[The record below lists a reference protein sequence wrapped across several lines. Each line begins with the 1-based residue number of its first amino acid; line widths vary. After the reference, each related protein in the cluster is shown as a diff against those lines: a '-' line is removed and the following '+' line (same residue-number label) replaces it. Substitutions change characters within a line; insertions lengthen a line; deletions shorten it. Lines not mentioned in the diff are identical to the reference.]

1 MHLLRS
7 NLGVPAKGPIALI
20 CSSLHFFKAE
30 IWITFRC
37 PELQILKKMLNTDF
51 QHYLFARTSKP
62 LKSGKVPIYLRIQCK
77 SNRSDISTG
86 VSCLNKHW
94 NNDFKRIKGELND
107 EELNTILE
115 QWENKA
121 RQAIKALS
129 DEEDYYTVE
138 DVRDH
143 IHGKRKVTSLLEF
156 YNLRKDELTHD
167 IDYSPNT
174 LKVYQSTLKHL
185 KAYLKKKYRRS
196 DFPLNRIDYSFISS
210 FFTYLK
216 SNCGCNV
223 NSANKYLKTLRAI
236 LNEARKQRLIKSSP
250 FEHYQIKA
258 GQYNRTYLTE
268 DELQKI
274 INAELK
280 DPKLIL
286 VRDFFLFVCFTG
298 LHYSD
303 VKSLRTNH
311 ILTRNGRKWILKDRT
326 KNGEEALLPL
336 LKAAEDIVE
345 RHRSLP
351 KMDNELL
358 KMYSNQKT
366 NQHLKDLAKECK
378 VNANLTCRVGRHTF
392 ATTVTL
398 TNQVPLESVSQM
410 LGHTSVKT
418 TQIYARVVNNKL
430 LNDMREVDCK
440 Y

>member
-1 MHLLRS
+1 
-7 NLGVPAKGPIALI
+7 
-20 CSSLHFFKAE
+20 
-30 IWITFRC
+30 
-37 PELQILKKMLNTDF
+37 MLNTDF

-62 LKSGKVPIYLRIQCK
+62 LQSGKTPIYLRIHSK
-77 SNRSDISTG
+77 STRCDISTG
-86 VSCLNKHW
+86 VSCWKEHW
-94 NNDFKRIKGELND
+94 NNDFKRIKGGIND
-107 EELNTILE
+107 QDQNAILE
-115 QWENKA
+115 KWETKA
-121 RQAIKALS
+121 KQAIKALS
-129 DEEDYYTVE
+129 QEEDYFTVE

-143 IHGKRKVTSLLEF
+143 IHGKRKVDSLLEF
-156 YNLRKDELTHD
+156 YKLRKEELTHD

-174 LKVYQSTLKHL
+174 LKVYTSTLNHL
-185 KAYLKKKYRRS
+185 TEFLKKKYKRS

-210 FFTYLK
+210 FFNYLK

-223 NSANKYLKTLRAI
+223 NSANKYLKTLRAV
-236 LNEARKQRLIKSSP
+236 LNEARKQKLITHSP
-250 FEHYQIKA
+250 FENYQIKA
-258 GQYNRTYLTE
+258 GKYNRTYLTE

-274 INAELK
+274 ISTELT
-280 DPKLIL
+280 DSKLIL

-303 VKSLRTNH
+303 VQSLRTYH

-336 LKAAEDIVE
+336 LKAAEKIVE
-345 RHRSLP
+345 RHKSLP
-351 KMDNELL
+351 KVGDELL

-366 NQHLKDLAKECK
+366 NQYLKLLAEECE
-378 VNANLTCRVGRHTF
+378 VSANLTCRVGRHTF

-410 LGHTSVKT
+410 LGHASVKT

-430 LNDMREVDCK
+430 LSDMRTVDTK